1 MDTRAIDVL
10 DFWFGPPDDPGHA
23 QPRAAWF
30 KKDEAFDAGIRERF
44 GTLIEQA
51 LDGQLDG
58 WLTRPVQPLPALAAV
73 VVLDQFTRNAFRGT
87 ARAFA
92 GDARALQFARAL
104 VASGA
109 DRMLTGV
116 QRQFCY
122 LPFEHAEDLSHQ
134 RTSVQLFQ
142 QLERDEPALGGP
154 NGLAVT
160 GIEHKM
166 GIGGCATCAVALDDA
181 VAWRL
186 ADGGRSGGSA
196 SNMAAMFVLM
206 NAARMGTAMS
216 GVAYADIA
224 YQNKSAVYGLLFD
237 VAAETLRRLATPHA
251 IDFGTRLLH
260 RGHGGTISFREF
272 LAVAREFVE
281 QRPAQS
287 AVFLA
292 ALVALD
298 MGEPEVEAPPPKP
311 TPSRN

>member
-154 NGLAVT
+154 NGLA
-160 GIEHKM
+160 HW
-166 GIGGCATCAVALDDA
+166 AQRHLD
-181 VAWRL
+181 
-186 ADGGRSGGSA
+186 
-196 SNMAAMFVLM
+196 
-206 NAARMGTAMS
+206 
-216 GVAYADIA
+216 I
-224 YQNKSAVYGLLFD
+224 
-237 VAAETLRRLATPHA
+237 
-251 IDFGTRLLH
+251 
-260 RGHGGTISFREF
+260 
-272 LAVAREFVE
+272 VARFGRFPHRNATLGRTSTDEE
-281 QRPAQS
+281 A
-287 AVFLA
+287 AFL
-292 ALVALD
+292 LQP
-298 MGEPEVEAPPPKP
+298 G
-311 TPSRN
+311 SGF